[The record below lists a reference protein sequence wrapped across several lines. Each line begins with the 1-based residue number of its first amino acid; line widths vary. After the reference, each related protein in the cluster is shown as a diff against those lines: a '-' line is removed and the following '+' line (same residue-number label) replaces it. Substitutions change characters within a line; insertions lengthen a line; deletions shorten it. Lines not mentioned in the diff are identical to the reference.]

1 MLFTRKI
8 PSRLPLDLLQ
18 EERQVTS
25 GQLYPKPP
33 LHGDLTS
40 KKESRELM
48 FVGGRR
54 RGRKCGR
61 CLTQR

>member
-8 PSRLPLDLLQ
+8 PSRLLLDLLR

-25 GQLYPKPP
+25 GQLYPQPP

-40 KKESRELM
+40 KEESRER
-48 FVGGRR
+48 VHGWQEKG
-54 RGRKCGR
+54 KEVW
-61 CLTQR
+61 